1 VYLVK
6 DDEVYRG
13 EVDAKN
19 RFYSLKCE
27 SARSD
32 REVRVDLE
40 TYTRRARSAAKGE
53 QTLWT
58 LTYEK
63 GLTFEW
69 MDDIAYDPDLDGL
82 DDLGPTSTA
91 SGSYTDR
98 VYTMQWRTSAT
109 ATCAPAETSDGA
121 FVVEMKAAGYCE
133 RGCTRQKVYDNDED
147 PSDWYFERSVRNETF
162 IRKIVYAVK
171 RLDDGVVV
179 ETFEHDDLTTWS
191 KKGGSLTLD
200 SDSFHASFAMGAI
213 FGGALPHKIVTKPGA
228 ALPGAALVVAHL
240 CVTAFS
246 PRTIQRSK
254 SLVPDWKLVPG
265 YESTDVEGYERRRQL
280 QAVASSTLA
289 APQRRSLDPGNFC

>member
-1 VYLVK
+1 MYLVK

-32 REVRVDLE
+32 REVRVDLK
-40 TYTRRARSAAKGE
+40 THARRARSAAKGE

-63 GLTFEW
+63 GLAFEW
-69 MDDIAYDPDLDGL
+69 MDDVAYDPDLHGL
-82 DDLGPTSTA
+82 DGLGPTSTA

-200 SDSFHASFAMGAI
+200 SDSFHATFAMGAI
-213 FGGALPHKIVTKPGA
+213 FGGALPHKIVIQPGAAPPGA
-228 ALPGAALVVAHL
+228 ALLAAHL
-240 CVTAFS
+240 CATAFS

-280 QAVASSTLA
+280 QAVASSTLS